1 MAKPISDHCEGVLR
15 ACARRPVV
23 SQEINPGARGRLLQ
37 AGYVE
42 IVRAPSPFKKHKPNT
57 LIDHYAATEKGR
69 KYLEDGI

>member
-1 MAKPISDHCEGVLR
+1 MAKPISDHAEGVLR
-15 ACARRPVV
+15 ALARRPIA

-42 IVRAPSPFKKHKPNT
+42 IVRAPSPYAKHKGA